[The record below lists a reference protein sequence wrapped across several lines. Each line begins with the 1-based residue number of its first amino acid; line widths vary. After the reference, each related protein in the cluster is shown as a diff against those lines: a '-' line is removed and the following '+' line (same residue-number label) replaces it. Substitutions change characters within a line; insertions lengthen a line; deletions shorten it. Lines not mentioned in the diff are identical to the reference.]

1 MTKKSWEIKR
11 AKIKVN
17 KTLGFDELLPS
28 RVTGGADRLLIR
40 PEFFCCWVGVE
51 EEVVED
57 DEVSLVVTPL
67 EEVVVELFLSEAAV
81 EAAVLALFLI
91 LLDLKW
97 SVPLAIVL
105 ILNRLP
111 PVAKLL
117 FLLPRLGLF
126 LAGEEE
132 DEFMTG
138 KSRTA
143 QGVQSQSTVVSD

>member
-1 MTKKSWEIKR
+1 MTKKVGKL
-11 AKIKVN
+11 KGLKLKVN
-17 KTLGFDELLPS
+17 KTLGSDELLPS

-40 PEFFCCWVGVE
+40 PEFFWVGVE

>member
-1 MTKKSWEIKR
+1 MTKKSREIKR

-40 PEFFCCWVGVE
+40 PEFFWVGVE